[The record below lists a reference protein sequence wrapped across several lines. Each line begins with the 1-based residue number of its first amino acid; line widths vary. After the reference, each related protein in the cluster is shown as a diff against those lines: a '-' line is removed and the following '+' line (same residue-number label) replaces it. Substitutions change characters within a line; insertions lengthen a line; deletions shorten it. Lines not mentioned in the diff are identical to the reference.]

1 MKPNV
6 LLVEDEPGITMILT
20 DRLDLEGYEVD
31 SAVDGEA
38 GLQKALT
45 GKYDLIILDV
55 MLPKKSGFEVC
66 RTLRQ
71 NNIMTPVL
79 MLTARGNVVD
89 KVTGLQIGA
98 DDYLTKPFDTME
110 LVARLQA
117 LLRRSQ
123 IPGARLADVYE
134 FSDVRIDFKRSE
146 VTRTGVVV
154 PMSAREYQL
163 LKYLVEHRDETISRD
178 ELLRDVW
185 GYDAMPET
193 RTVDVHMA
201 WLRQKLEENQKFP
214 KHFITVRGMGYRFS
228 EV

>member
-31 SAVDGEA
+31 SAADGET

-45 GKYDLIILDV
+45 GKFDLIILDV

-123 IPGARLADVYE
+123 VPGARLADVYE
-134 FSDVRIDFKRSE
+134 FSDVRVDFKRSE
-146 VTRTGVVV
+146 VTRAGAVVA
-154 PMSAREYQL
+154 MSAREFQL
-163 LKYLVEHRDETISRD
+163 LRYLVEHRDETISRE
-178 ELLRDVW
+178 ELLRAVW
-185 GYDAMPET
+185 GYDSTPET

>member
-31 SAVDGEA
+31 SAADGEA

-45 GKYDLIILDV
+45 GKFDLIVLDV

-123 IPGARLADVYE
+123 LPGARLADVYE
-134 FSDVRIDFKRSE
+134 FGEVKVDFKRSE
-146 VTRTGVVV
+146 VTRAGAVV
-154 PMSAREYQL
+154 PMSAREFQL
-163 LKYLVEHRDETISRD
+163 LKYLLEHRDETISRE
-178 ELLRDVW
+178 ELLREVW
-185 GYDAMPET
+185 GYDATPET

-214 KHFITVRGMGYRFS
+214 KHFVTVRGMGYRFS

>member
-1 MKPNV
+1 MKPQV
-6 LLVEDEPGITMILT
+6 LLVEDEPGISMILT

-31 SAVDGEA
+31 AAEDGET
-38 GLQKALT
+38 GLQKALN
-45 GKYDLIILDV
+45 GKYDLIVLDV

-98 DDYLTKPFDTME
+98 DDYLTKPFDMME

-123 IPGARLADVYE
+123 LPGARLADTYE
-134 FSDVRIDFKRSE
+134 FADVKVDFKRSE
-146 VTRTGVVV
+146 VTRGGSVVQ
-154 PMSAREYQL
+154 MSAREFQL
-163 LKYLVEHRDETISRD
+163 LKYLIEHRDETISRE
-178 ELLRDVW
+178 ELLKEVW
-185 GYDAMPET
+185 GYEATPET

-214 KHFITVRGMGYRFS
+214 KHFVTVRGMGYRFS
-228 EV
+228 EA

>member
-6 LLVEDEPGITMILT
+6 LLVEDEPGISMILT

-31 SAVDGEA
+31 SAADGET

-45 GKYDLIILDV
+45 GKFDLIILDV

-71 NNIMTPVL
+71 NNITTPVL

-123 IPGARLADVYE
+123 AAGPRLADVYE
-134 FSDVRIDFKRSE
+134 FSDVRVDFKRSE
-146 VTRTGVVV
+146 VTRAGAVV
-154 PMSAREYQL
+154 PMSAREFQL
-163 LKYLVEHRDETISRD
+163 LRYLIEHRDETISRE

-185 GYDAMPET
+185 GYDSTPET

>member
-1 MKPNV
+1 MAWPLSQDYN
-6 LLVEDEPGITMILT
+6 EAIQDPQSSFT
-20 DRLDLEGYEVD
+20 DPELR
-31 SAVDGEA
+31 AGEA
-38 GLQKALT
+38 TTNAL
-45 GKYDLIILDV
+45 G
-55 MLPKKSGFEVC
+55 MPMPRSGNF
-66 RTLRQ
+66 
-71 NNIMTPVL
+71 
-79 MLTARGNVVD
+79 
-89 KVTGLQIGA
+89 
-98 DDYLTKPFDTME
+98 
-110 LVARLQA
+110 
-117 LLRRSQ
+117 
-123 IPGARLADVYE
+123 ADVYE
-134 FSDVRIDFKRSE
+134 FSDVRIDIKRSE

>member
-1 MKPNV
+1 MKPQV
-6 LLVEDEPGITMILT
+6 LLVEDEPGIQMILA

-31 SAVDGEA
+31 TAEDGDT
-38 GLQKALT
+38 GLHKALN
-45 GKYDLIILDV
+45 GKYDLVILDV

-66 RTLRQ
+66 RTMRQ

-123 IPGARLADVYE
+123 IPGARLSDTYEFADVK
-134 FSDVRIDFKRSE
+134 VDFKRSE
-146 VTRTGVVV
+146 VTRAGAVV
-154 PMSAREYQL
+154 PMSAREFQL
-163 LKYLVEHRDETISRD
+163 LRYLIEHRDETISRE
-178 ELLRDVW
+178 ELLKEVW
-185 GYDAMPET
+185 GYEATPET

-214 KHFITVRGMGYRFS
+214 KHFVTVRGMGYRFS
-228 EV
+228 EA

>member
-31 SAVDGEA
+31 SAADGET

-45 GKYDLIILDV
+45 GKFDLIILDV

-71 NNIMTPVL
+71 NNITTPVL

-123 IPGARLADVYE
+123 TPGPRLADVYE
-134 FSDVRIDFKRSE
+134 FSDVRVDFKRSE
-146 VTRTGVVV
+146 VTRAGAVV
-154 PMSAREYQL
+154 PMSAREFQL
-163 LKYLVEHRDETISRD
+163 LRYLVEHRDETISRE

-185 GYDAMPET
+185 GYDSTPET

>member
-1 MKPNV
+1 
-6 LLVEDEPGITMILT
+6 MILT

-31 SAVDGEA
+31 TAEDGEI
-38 GLQKALT
+38 GLQKAMN
-45 GKYDLIILDV
+45 GKYDLIVLDV
-55 MLPKKSGFEVC
+55 MLPKRSGFEVC

-123 IPGARLADVYE
+123 LPGARLADTYE
-134 FSDVRIDFKRSE
+134 FADVKVDFKRSE
-146 VTRTGVVV
+146 VTRGGAVVQ
-154 PMSAREYQL
+154 MSAREFQL
-163 LKYLVEHRDETISRD
+163 LKYLIEHRDETISRE
-178 ELLRDVW
+178 ELLKEVW
-185 GYDAMPET
+185 GYEATPET

-214 KHFITVRGMGYRFS
+214 KHFVTVRGMGYRFS
-228 EV
+228 EA

>member
-1 MKPNV
+1 MKPHV

-31 SAVDGEA
+31 TAEDGDT
-38 GLQKALT
+38 GLQKALN
-45 GKYDLIILDV
+45 GKYDLIVLDV

-123 IPGARLADVYE
+123 LPGARLADTYE
-134 FSDVRIDFKRSE
+134 FGDVKVDFKRSE
-146 VTRTGVVV
+146 VTRAGVVV
-154 PMSAREYQL
+154 AMSAREFQL
-163 LKYLVEHRDETISRD
+163 LKYLIEHRDETISRE
-178 ELLRDVW
+178 ELLKEVW
-185 GYDAMPET
+185 GYEATPET

-214 KHFITVRGMGYRFS
+214 KHFVTVRGMGYRFS
-228 EV
+228 EA

>member
-1 MKPNV
+1 MKPQV
-6 LLVEDEPGITMILT
+6 LLVEDEPGISMILT

-31 SAVDGEA
+31 TAEDGEI
-38 GLQKALT
+38 GLQKAMN
-45 GKYDLIILDV
+45 GKYDLIVLDV
-55 MLPKKSGFEVC
+55 MLPKRSGFEVC

-123 IPGARLADVYE
+123 LPGARLADTYE
-134 FSDVRIDFKRSE
+134 FADVKVDFKRSE
-146 VTRTGVVV
+146 VTRGGAVVQ
-154 PMSAREYQL
+154 MSAREFQL
-163 LKYLVEHRDETISRD
+163 LKYLIEHRDETISRE
-178 ELLRDVW
+178 ELLKEVW
-185 GYDAMPET
+185 GYEATPET

-214 KHFITVRGMGYRFS
+214 KHFVTVRGMGYRFS

>member
-1 MKPNV
+1 
-6 LLVEDEPGITMILT
+6 MILT
-20 DRLDLEGYEVD
+20 DRLDLEGYEVET
-31 SAVDGEA
+31 AADGES
-38 GLQKALT
+38 GLQKAMA
-45 GKYDLIILDV
+45 GKFDLIVLDV

-123 IPGARLADVYE
+123 LPGARLADAYE
-134 FSDVRIDFKRSE
+134 FSDVKVDFKRSE
-146 VTRTGVVV
+146 VTRAGAVVA
-154 PMSAREYQL
+154 MSAREFQL
-163 LKYLVEHRDETISRD
+163 LKYLIEHRDETISRE
-178 ELLRDVW
+178 ELLKEVW
-185 GYDAMPET
+185 GYEATPET

-214 KHFITVRGMGYRFS
+214 KHFVTVRGMGYRFS
-228 EV
+228 EA

>member
-1 MKPNV
+1 MKPQV
-6 LLVEDEPGITMILT
+6 LLVEDEPGIQMILA

-31 SAVDGEA
+31 TAEDGDA
-38 GLQKALT
+38 GLHKALN

-66 RTLRQ
+66 RTMRQ

-123 IPGARLADVYE
+123 IPGARLSDTYEFADVK
-134 FSDVRIDFKRSE
+134 VDFKRSE
-146 VTRTGVVV
+146 VTRAGAVV
-154 PMSAREYQL
+154 PMSAREFQL
-163 LKYLVEHRDETISRD
+163 LRYLIEHRDETISRE
-178 ELLRDVW
+178 ELLKEVW
-185 GYDAMPET
+185 GYEATPET

>member
-1 MKPNV
+1 MKPHV

-31 SAVDGEA
+31 TAEDGDT
-38 GLQKALT
+38 GLQKALN

-71 NNIMTPVL
+71 NNVMTPVL

-123 IPGARLADVYE
+123 LPGARLADTYE
-134 FSDVRIDFKRSE
+134 FGDVKVDFKRSE
-146 VTRTGVVV
+146 VTRAGVVV
-154 PMSAREYQL
+154 AMSAREFQL
-163 LKYLVEHRDETISRD
+163 LKYLIEHRDETISRE
-178 ELLRDVW
+178 ELLKEVW
-185 GYDAMPET
+185 GYEATPET

-214 KHFITVRGMGYRFS
+214 KHFVTVRGMGYRFS
-228 EV
+228 EA

>member
-31 SAVDGEA
+31 SAADGES

-45 GKYDLIILDV
+45 GKFDLIILDV

-134 FSDVRIDFKRSE
+134 FGEVRVDFKRSE
-146 VTRTGVVV
+146 VTRAGAVVA
-154 PMSAREYQL
+154 MSAREFQL
-163 LKYLVEHRDETISRD
+163 LKYLVEHRDETISRE
-178 ELLRDVW
+178 ELLKEVW
-185 GYDAMPET
+185 GYDATPET

-228 EV
+228 DV